1 VRIATF
7 AAAALAVL
15 AMTSVGRCDQPAGIK
30 FSARE
35 ISNVWRF
42 CSISGR
48 GTAAILDCFRTET
61 NKLAQAKDIERN
73 NRDMEAITRQQ
84 VGEPAQPAQ

>member
-1 VRIATF
+1 MRIVTF
-7 AAAALAVL
+7 AAAAAAVL
-15 AMTSVGRCDQPAGIK
+15 AMTAVGRANEPSGIK
-30 FSARE
+30 FSAHE

-42 CSISGR
+42 CSMSGR
-48 GTAAILDCFRTET
+48 ATAAILDCFRAQT

-84 VGEPAQPAQ
+84 VGEPAQPAR